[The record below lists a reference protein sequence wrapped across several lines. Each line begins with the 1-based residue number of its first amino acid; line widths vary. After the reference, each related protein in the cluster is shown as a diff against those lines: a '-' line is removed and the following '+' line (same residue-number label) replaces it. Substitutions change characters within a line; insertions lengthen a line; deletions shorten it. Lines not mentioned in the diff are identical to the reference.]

1 MCPTRGSGRGC
12 CRANSG
18 FTLIE
23 IVIALVVIAVLAV
36 IAVPRYL
43 DYAAAV
49 RLAGH
54 AQFVHETLRLARIE
68 AVTREMPV
76 SICASTDG
84 IGCTGTPWEQGWLVF
99 SDENL
104 PGVIDGNDEVLR
116 AVAAYAGGVTLD
128 VTITKASVDYFQ
140 FEPSAIMMVK
150 LDELQPDNRHFYT
163 RLALDLAGETVLAVL
178 GIDDAI
184 AKKPKKDRR
193 RDKYKNMCAKPGS
206 EKNPHCKEPLAVL
219 EFCHDGRTGE
229 TGTAVRAI
237 PSGEAV
243 TEEIDCE

>member
-12 CRANSG
+12 RRANSG

-23 IVIALVVIAVLAV
+23 IFIVLLVIAVLAT
-36 IAVPRYL
+36 IAAPRYL
-43 DYAAAV
+43 DYAGAV

-84 IGCTGTPWEQGWLVF
+84 IACTGTPWEQGWLVF
-99 SDENL
+99 VDENL
-104 PGVIDGNDEVLR
+104 PGVIDGEDEVLR
-116 AVAAYAGGVTLD
+116 AVAAYEGGMTLD
-128 VTITKASVDYFQ
+128 VTITKASADYFQ
-140 FEPSAIMMVK
+140 FDPSTIMVV
-150 LDELQPDNRHFYT
+150 DADAPHFDKRSIYT
-163 RLALDLAGETVLAVL
+163 RLALELTGETVLGLL
-178 GIDDAI
+178 GIGDAV
-184 AKKPKKDRR
+184 AKKPQKDRR
-193 RDKYKNMCAKPGS
+193 REKYKNMCAKPGS
-206 EKNPHCKEPLAVL
+206 GKNPHCMEPLAVL

-229 TGTAVRAI
+229 TGAAVRAI
-237 PSGEAV
+237 PTGEAV

>member
-104 PGVIDGNDEVLR
+104 PGVIDGHDEVLR
-116 AVAAYAGGVTLD
+116 AVAAYEGGLTLD
-128 VTITKASVDYFQ
+128 VTITEASVDYFQ
-140 FEPSAIMMVK
+140 FDPSAIMMVK